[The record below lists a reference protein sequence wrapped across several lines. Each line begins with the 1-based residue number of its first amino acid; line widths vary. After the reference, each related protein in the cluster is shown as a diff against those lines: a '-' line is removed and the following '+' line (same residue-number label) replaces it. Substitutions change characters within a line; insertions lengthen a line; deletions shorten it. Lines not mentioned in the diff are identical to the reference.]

1 MNGRPKITSVEKFSF
16 RQTELSCKGMSTNKN
31 APKEGHLTGARVGF
45 NFERSV
51 FFKTSSPLS
60 FDKENVNPSATNDKN
75 KEKLSGQAK
84 KSDVDL

>member
-16 RQTELSCKGMSTNKN
+16 RQTELSCKDMSTNMN
-31 APKEGHLTGARVGF
+31 APMSEGANVGF
-45 NFERSV
+45 NFESSV
-51 FFKTSSPLS
+51 FYKTSSPLI
-60 FDKENVNPSATNDKN
+60 FEKENVNPSATNDKN